1 MFPYVYKD
9 QERVPMLDKMKALF
23 EMQKKMQEVKKE
35 LENTNFDIQS
45 SDGLVKITMN
55 GAQEVKEITI
65 KDSLGESE
73 KVILAGSLKDAF
85 NRAIKRSQEIAA
97 QKTKDVIGLN
107 IPGLT

>member
-1 MFPYVYKD
+1 MF
-9 QERVPMLDKMKALF
+9 DKMKGLF
-23 EMQKKMQEVKKE
+23 EMQKKMQEVKRV

-55 GAQEVKEITI
+55 GAQEVQAIKV
-65 KDSLGESE
+65 KDSLSE
-73 KVILAGSLKDAF
+73 QEKARLDASLKDTF

-97 QKTKDVIGLN
+97 QKMREVTGIN

>member
-1 MFPYVYKD
+1 
-9 QERVPMLDKMKALF
+9 MLDKMKALL

-85 NRAIKRSQEIAA
+85 NRAIKHSQEVGA
-97 QKTKDVIGLN
+97 QKMKHVTGLN
-107 IPGLT
+107 IPGVT